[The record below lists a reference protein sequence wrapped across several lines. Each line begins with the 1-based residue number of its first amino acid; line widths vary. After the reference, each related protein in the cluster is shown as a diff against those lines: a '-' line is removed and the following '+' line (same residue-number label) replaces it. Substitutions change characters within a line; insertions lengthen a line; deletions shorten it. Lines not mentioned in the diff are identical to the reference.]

1 MSGFGFL
8 LILLAFVF
16 LYFVL
21 VRPQKRRQ
29 VAQQQMLDAVQV
41 GDEVLTAG
49 GIYGEVSSLGDDEV
63 GLRIAPEIE
72 IRVARRAIAAILT
85 DHEAADEPADEP
97 ESEAEEPAD
106 DPDGG
111 GPEPPIETDRGYP
124 SNS

>member
-1 MSGFGFL
+1 MSSFGFL

-29 VAQQQMLDAVQV
+29 VAQQQMLDALQV

-49 GIYGEVSSLGDDEV
+49 GIYGEVASIGDDEV

-85 DHEAADEPADEP
+85 DHAAEADEA
-97 ESEAEEPAD
+97 EAEADEPAD

-111 GPEPPIETDRGYP
+111 GPEPPVETDRGYP
-124 SNS
+124 SES